1 MQCSKHG
8 RSSITKIEVSIIIL
22 AAEAFVQTL
31 LKSLRGT
38 SAMLHLGEKKTLSH
52 L

>member
-8 RSSITKIEVSIIIL
+8 QSRITKIEVSIIIL
-22 AAEAFVQTL
+22 AAEAFVKTL
-31 LKSLRGT
+31 LKSLVGK
-38 SAMLHLGEKKTLSH
+38 SAKLHLGEKKILTH